1 MRTIAL
7 LNLGRRAISQGIEK
21 RYEGIAMANKPA
33 RIAHATPSLQSADTA
48 LGHTARLLPT
58 VAIKPNANVPLSR
71 HCPSCWD
78 GFRF

>member
-7 LNLGRRAISQGIEK
+7 LHLGRRAISQGIEK

-33 RIAHATPSLQSADTA
+33 RIAQATPSLQLADPA
-48 LGHTARLLPT
+48 LGHTARLMPT

-71 HCPSCWD
+71 HCPGCWD